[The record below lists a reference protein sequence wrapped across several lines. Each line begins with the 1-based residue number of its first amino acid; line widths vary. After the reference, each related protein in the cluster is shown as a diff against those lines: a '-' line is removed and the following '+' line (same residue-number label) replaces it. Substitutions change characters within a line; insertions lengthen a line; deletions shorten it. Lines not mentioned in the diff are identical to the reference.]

1 MENKGW
7 YIFFRYE
14 NRIVICE
21 GKNAVVSHESAE
33 AQTEDD
39 LPRVALEASWKS
51 VAKLNKSISNI
62 PSTIWFCDTK

>member
-1 MENKGW
+1 MRK
-7 YIFFRYE
+7 

-39 LPRVALEASWKS
+39 LRRVALEASWKS
-51 VAKLNKSISNI
+51 VAKLNKPISNI
-62 PSTIWFCDTK
+62 PSTV